1 MAATGCPVGFDLDRA
16 AGAGDVV
23 GKAAPRVVFRAGDEA
38 SLDRV
43 AMDVTDDF
51 GAGFFAGDVAVEVA
65 GLPELVAGAFELTG
79 GSLLEGL
86 DPLVEQD
93 VRGLVDEEVNVL
105 GHEDVGV
112 DTGVVTGPGLFEEE
126 FGEVLGGWVGEVGE
140 TVVTAEG
147 EEVEGLGLVEAS

>member
-1 MAATGCPVGFDLDRA
+1 M
-16 AGAGDVV
+16 
-23 GKAAPRVVFRAGDEA
+23 
-38 SLDRV
+38 
-43 AMDVTDDF
+43 
-51 GAGFFAGDVAVEVA
+51 
-65 GLPELVAGAFELTG
+65 
-79 GSLLEGL
+79 LEGL
-86 DPLVEQD
+86 DSLVEQD

-147 EEVEGLGLVEAS
+147 EEVEGLGLVVSFQAVGHGEIVTRKFGVATHSSR